1 MSAILHLD
9 GDNIFFD
16 SADELRF
23 YIMQFGDKKKEYS
36 YTTNS
41 HPNHTDVMYYVNAWV
56 VDSASGT
63 YLISPNGRR
72 GGKSKTPATR
82 WYYVT
87 PDGWQSEEYAS
98 VNDARIDAC
107 KDLKWYRELQMWMIS
122 RTKKIR
128 IGTIEMWGGRPA
140 YYNRVCKR
148 FYRVN
153 ATNGKITEI

>member
-23 YIMQFGDKKKEYS
+23 YIMQFGDKKKEYG

-41 HPNHTDVMYYVNAWV
+41 HPNHTDVVYYSKAWMV
-56 VDSASGT
+56 ESASGT
-63 YLISPNGRR
+63 YFISPNGRR
-72 GGKSKTPATR
+72 GRKLKTPTR

-87 PDGWQSEEYAS
+87 PDGWESIEYTS
-98 VNDARIDAC
+98 VNDARFHAC
-107 KDLKWYRELQMWMIS
+107 GDLKWYRVLNIWMIS
-122 RTKKIR
+122 RNKKIR
-128 IGTIEMWGGRPA
+128 IGTIEMWAGRPA

-148 FYRVN
+148 YYRVDV
-153 ATNGKITEI
+153 ANGKIMEI